1 MKVAP
6 RYTLFTLFK
15 LLYTALNVACM
26 PIYILLEKV
35 KTLLEW
41 ADELLS
47 KMLDGLEWIL
57 VSENGLFLT
66 LGSGI
71 PVPKRESKTTSEYKH
86 THN

>member
-35 KTLLEW
+35 KTLLEEW
-41 ADELLS
+41 ANELLS

-57 VSENGLFLT
+57 VSEMTFSSLSVRAL
-66 LGSGI
+66 
-71 PVPKRESKTTSEYKH
+71 PVLEMKI
-86 THN
+86 

>member
-1 MKVAP
+1 MEYNQYQVGISNSSANVPYNKIEVAP
-6 RYTLFTLFK
+6 CYTLFK

-47 KMLDGLEWIL
+47 KRLDGLESIL
-57 VSENGLFLT
+57 LSENGLFLT
-66 LGSGI
+66 LG
-71 PVPKRESKTTSEYKH
+71 
-86 THN
+86 